1 MKIKIIKLD
10 STGVEEEIVKISNVD
25 VKLSPDYHKFLVE
38 IDGISYMLT
47 KDDAYFIYPTN
58 KKTKVVEFDHFKN
71 PKKK

>member
-10 STGVEEEIVKISNVD
+10 PTGVEEEIVKISNID

-47 KDDAYFIYPTN
+47 KNDAFFIYPTN
-58 KKTKVVEFDHFKN
+58 
-71 PKKK
+71 